1 MGLQAGDPARLVIPR
16 LSRSEVRQFWRELE
30 PHFLELI
37 EAKAVPEKVWPW
49 LLTVLGVAEE
59 AGLITLD

>member
-1 MGLQAGDPARLVIPR
+1 
-16 LSRSEVRQFWRELE
+16 VRQFWRELE